1 MRDLF
6 NLGESPLQSKPHLT
20 PHQSQYVAWLLTRR
34 AAGDTVESLAST
46 LVDSQVDLNPHQVDA
61 ALFACRNP
69 LSRGVILADE
79 VGLGKTIEAGLVISQ
94 RWAERRRKI
103 LIIVPANLRKQWHQ
117 ELQDKFNLQG
127 LILEAKSYN
136 AIRKQG
142 TQSPFLTESGPIICS
157 YQFAKAK
164 AEDIKG
170 IAWDLVVL
178 DEAHRLRN
186 VYKTSNVI
194 AKTLK
199 DAMAHVHSKVLLTAT
214 PLQNSL
220 LELYGLV
227 SIIDD
232 RVFGDLDS
240 FRAQFTGQG
249 REHAFHALR
258 ERLAPVCKRTL
269 RKQVQP
275 YVSYTARQAIVQ
287 EFTPSNEEKELS
299 RLVAEYLRR
308 PNLKALPQSQ
318 RQLISLVLWKLLASS
333 THAIAGALDTMAK
346 RLQGVLDASPVVD
359 LAEELDQDY
368 EALDE
373 TAEEFEASAN
383 EPGRDTVGSSK
394 DERAAISSEI
404 SELRHFKMLATSIRD
419 NSKGNALLIAL
430 DRAFAELGRLGAAK
444 KALIFTESKRTQEY
458 LLGLLADTPYGNGIV
473 LFNGTNSD
481 TRALSIYKDWLKRHE
496 GTDRI
501 TGSKTADTRAALVEH
516 FKERGTVMIAT
527 EAGAEGINLQ
537 FCSLV
542 INYDLPWNPQ
552 RIEQRIGRCHR
563 YGQKHDVVVVNFV
576 DRSNEA
582 DARVYELLEQ
592 KFQLFDGV
600 FGASDEVLGAIG
612 SGVDFERRI
621 ADIYQN
627 CRDSREIKA
636 SFEQLQLDLSG
647 EITEAMVK
655 TRQLLLE
662 NFDEEVQDKLRV
674 RAEDSRGARTRY
686 ERMLM
691 ELSRAELGDCASF
704 DSDGFNLHHVPEG
717 IEVSDLS
724 TIELGRYELP
734 RRSGEAHLYRINH
747 PLALWIT
754 HRATTRA
761 LNGAKL
767 IFDYDAYGTKVTTLE
782 QFRGKTG
789 WLTLNLVTVEA
800 FGNEEQHL
808 LVAASTASG
817 IALAED
823 DPEKLLRMPATT
835 QGAGIFSSAGDAI
848 LSSILEPRRNGLL
861 REINQRNLGYFEQ
874 EVQKLD
880 AWADDLKLGLEQE
893 IKEIDREIKEV
904 RRTAS
909 TSPTLA
915 EKLSWQKKQR
925 DLEGKRSK
933 LRRELFARQ
942 DEVES
947 QRNDIISRLETQLQQ
962 KVKERTLFTIEWE
975 MV

>member
-1 MRDLF
+1 MTTTQL
-6 NLGESPLQSKPHLT
+6 LT
-20 PHQSQYVAWLLTRR
+20 PHQRQYVAWLLTRR
-34 AAGDTVESLAST
+34 AAGDSVESLAST

-69 LSRGVILADE
+69 LSRGVLLADE

-117 ELQDKFNLQG
+117 ELQDKFGLQG

-136 AIRKQG
+136 AIRKQDR
-142 TQSPFLTESGPIICS
+142 QNPFLFASGPVICS
-157 YQFAKAK
+157 YQFAKSK
-164 AEDIKG
+164 ADDVKSID
-170 IAWDLVVL
+170 WDLVVL

-199 DAMAHVHSKVLLTAT
+199 DALSHVHSKVLLTAT

-227 SIIDD
+227 SFIDD

-240 FRAQFTGQG
+240 FRSQFTG
-249 REHAFHALR
+249 REQAFNDLR
-258 ERLAPVCKRTL
+258 DRLAPICKRTL

-275 YVSYTARQAIVQ
+275 YVSYTARKAIIQ
-287 EFTPSNEEKELS
+287 EFTPSSEEQELS
-299 RLVAEYLRR
+299 RLVADYLRR
-308 PNLKALPQSQ
+308 PNLKAMPEGQ

-333 THAIAGALDTMAK
+333 SHAIAGALETMAK
-346 RLQGVLDASPVVD
+346 RLQGVLDETAEIPD
-359 LAEELDQDY
+359 LAEELDEDY
-368 EALDE
+368 ESLDE
-373 TAEEFEASAN
+373 TADEWNEQGSATAAPSRS
-383 EPGRDTVGSSK
+383 ERD
-394 DERAAISSEI
+394 AIAQEVE
-404 SELRHFKMLATSIRD
+404 ELRHFKELATNIRD
-419 NSKGNALLIAL
+419 NAKGKALLTAL
-430 DRAFAELGRLGAAK
+430 DRAFAELDRLGAAQ
-444 KALIFTESKRTQEY
+444 KAIIFTESKRTQEY
-458 LLGLLADTPYGNGIV
+458 LLNLLADTPYGDGIV

-481 TRALSIYKDWLKRHE
+481 QRAQAIYKDWLKRHE

-516 FKERGTVMIAT
+516 FKERGKVMIAT

-576 DRSNEA
+576 DLSNEA
-582 DARVYELLEQ
+582 DKRVYELLAQ
-592 KFQLFDGV
+592 KFQLFEGV

-627 CRDSREIKA
+627 CREPEEIKS
-636 SFEQLQLDLSG
+636 SFEQLRLELSG
-647 EITEAMVK
+647 EISDAMVK
-655 TRQLLLE
+655 TRQALLE
-662 NFDEEVQDKLRV
+662 NFDESVQEKLRI
-674 RAEDSRGARTRY
+674 RADDSRNARSRF

-691 ELSRAELGDCASF
+691 DLTRAELIQYASF
-704 DSDGFNLHHVPEG
+704 DDSGFDLCQIPAE
-717 IEVSDLS
+717 IEHSGLT
-724 TIELGRYELP
+724 TIERGRYELP
-734 RRSGEAHLYRINH
+734 RRSGDAHLYRISH
-747 PLALWIT
+747 PLARWAIEQ
-754 HRATTRA
+754 
-761 LNGAKL
+761 AKARKLDEARL
-767 IFDYDAYGTKVTTLE
+767 IFDYDAYGSKISTLE
-782 QFRGKTG
+782 AYRGKAG
-789 WLTLNLVTVEA
+789 WLTVRLITVETL
-800 FGNEEQHL
+800 GNREEHL
-808 LVAASTASG
+808 LVAAATTDG
-817 IALAED
+817 VLLAEG
-823 DPEKLLRMPATT
+823 DPEKLLRLPATT
-835 QGAGIFSSAGDAI
+835 QAVSLFNAPDATLLVDVEARKSA
-848 LSSILEPRRNGLL
+848 LL
-861 REINQRNLGYFEQ
+861 REVNERNLGYFEQ

-904 RRTAS
+904 RRTAA
-909 TSPTLA
+909 TSPTLD

-925 DLEGKRSK
+925 ELEVKRSK

-942 DEVES
+942 DEVEA
-947 QRNDIISRLETQLQQ
+947 QRNDLISQLESQLQQ
-962 KVKERTLFTIEWE
+962 QVEGRVLFTVEWE
-975 MV
+975 II